1 MIYHENMKEFKR
13 LPNLEYRSREYLTPK
28 EVRSLLKAAQNYGRN
43 RVRNYALVLLM
54 FRHGLRL
61 SEAINLRWD
70 AISFADREI
79 FVQRLKGSD
88 SSVHPLVDDEIE
100 ALEELRAL
108 EDDDVYVFIGERG
121 QRLTS
126 ASVQRLITRLGKNA
140 KLTVKVHPHQLR
152 HACGYFLIN
161 KGESTRAVQ
170 DFLGHRNIMHT
181 ERYTK
186 YNANRFRNIDWS
198 FEE

>member
-1 MIYHENMKEFKR
+1 MKEFKR
-13 LPNLEYRSREYLTPK
+13 LPNKEYRSREYLTPK
-28 EVRSLLKAAQNYGRN
+28 EIHSLLKAALSYGRN
-43 RVRNYALVLLM
+43 CVRNYALVLLM

-100 ALEELRAL
+100 ALEKLRAL
-108 EDDDVYVFIGERG
+108 EHDDVYVFIGERG

-140 KLTVKVHPHQLR
+140 K
-152 HACGYFLIN
+152 
-161 KGESTRAVQ
+161 
-170 DFLGHRNIMHT
+170 
-181 ERYTK
+181 
-186 YNANRFRNIDWS
+186 
-198 FEE
+198 